1 MYSGRPVYSPVT
13 ALAVPHGISNPVLDL
28 FEYSTSHGVH
38 SMPSCGMVP
47 YRGFLNPLDTN
58 NNCKK
63 ATNNT
68 KKKPAHKNQRT
79 NNCSNTKTN
88 PERYP
93 MYGHTYSKSMDQ
105 PGKVASP
112 ARGQLNRETLYFLVR
127 VPG

>member
-28 FEYSTSHGVH
+28 FEYSTSHGVP

-47 YRGFLNPLDTN
+47 YRGFLIPLDT
-58 NNCKK
+58 KQR
-63 ATNNT
+63 TT
-68 KKKPAHKNQRT
+68 HKNQR
-79 NNCSNTKTN
+79 NNDRSNTKTN

-105 PGKVASP
+105 PGKRTNP
-112 ARGQLNRETLYFLVR
+112 ARGQLNREK
-127 VPG
+127 